1 MTSRLVL
8 DRRNFLVGGTA
19 LLGGCVAASSAREQP
34 SAPARAAAR
43 PDEGRILVLVELYGG
58 NDGLN
63 TIVPYADDEY
73 WRRRPIVHVPRKDLL
88 RIDDYCAFNPL
99 LVNLER
105 QWGDGRLAIVRGVGY
120 PEPVYSHFKSFEI
133 WHTAREAGRPSGDGW
148 IGRLRSTHWK
158 DDPRAELVVHVGGPV
173 PHSLHSSEH
182 QVVAYATPESFV
194 WAGDA
199 LAQQAY
205 AQAAAAAEGLPA
217 ATGRDAMRTRLA
229 RTLADAQALSPRVL
243 KATLEYQPR
252 VEYPTDE
259 FGRALRCVAGMID
272 ARLGGRV
279 YSVQLGNFDTHASQ
293 ADPQSRLL
301 ASFDAGI
308 GAFLADLEGRAQER
322 DVLVLAFSEFGR
334 RVSENY
340 SKGTD
345 HGAAGP
351 AFFLG
356 APVRGG
362 FYGEHPSLAELDR
375 DENLV
380 MNVDFRRLYATVLE
394 GWFQADASAVLPR
407 RYEPLALLA

>member
-1 MTSRLVL
+1 MTSQSLF

-19 LLGGCVAASSAREQP
+19 LLGGCMAASNARTQRD
-34 SAPARAAAR
+34 ATTARDA
-43 PDEGRILVLVELYGG
+43 DGRILVLVELYGG

-73 WRRRPIVHVPRKDLL
+73 WRRRPVVNVPKDGLL
-88 RIDDYCAFNPL
+88 GIDDYCAFNPL
-99 LVNLER
+99 LANVNR
-105 QWGDGRLAIVRGVGY
+105 QWHDGRLAIVRGVGY

-148 IGRLRSTHWK
+148 IGRLRNTAWK
-158 DDPRAELVVHVGGPV
+158 DDPRAELVVHVGGAV

-182 QVVAYATPESFV
+182 QTVAFATPESFV

-205 AQAAAAAEGLPA
+205 EQAAAATSGMSPKS
-217 ATGRDAMRTRLA
+217 GRDAMRARLS
-229 RTLADAQALSPRVL
+229 RTLADAQVLSPRVL
-243 KATLEYQPR
+243 KATLEYQPQ

-279 YSVQLGNFDTHASQ
+279 YSVQLGNFDTHATQ

-301 ASFDAGI
+301 SSFDAGI
-308 GAFLADLEGRAQER
+308 GAFLADLKGRSQEK
-322 DVLVLAFSEFGR
+322 DVLVFAFSEFGR

-356 APVRGG
+356 APVKGG

-375 DENLV
+375 DENLI

-394 GWFQADASAVLPR
+394 DWFRADASAVLPK
-407 RYEPLALLA
+407 RYEPLPLLA